1 AKRAR
6 LALPLRLPLAL
17 RILAERDGGQYLAG
31 RLTRLCGRERLGIAK
46 RDATGAAA
54 VGRSGLGQPHLA
66 AACAQA
72 QAKTGRVA
80 IPKEMVV
87 LADWQ
92 RESGDGSGVES
103 HGPFLGSHQLGKP
116 MGSQT
121 MLPCA
126 PRCGNG

>member
-1 AKRAR
+1 
-6 LALPLRLPLAL
+6 RLPLAL

-31 RLTRLCGRERLGIAK
+31 RLARLCGRERLGIAK
-46 RDATGAAA
+46 RDTTGAAA
-54 VGRSGLGQPHLA
+54 VGRAVPGQPHLA

-72 QAKTGRVA
+72 QAQTGEVA
-80 IPKEMVV
+80 VPTEMVG

-103 HGPFLGSHQLGKP
+103 HGLLLGSHQLGKP

-121 MLPCA
+121 MLPCP